1 MESGEQI
8 DALYEELQKVLNR
21 FNQEFDLKG
30 SDVVWVLELLK
41 KETLDVSLDFQSEF
55 WEVEEEEVEEE
66 DNEDV

>member
-1 MESGEQI
+1 MESSEQI

-41 KETLDVSLDFQSEF
+41 KETVDVSLDFQSEF
-55 WEVEEEEVEEE
+55 WEVEDE
-66 DNEDV
+66 DEDDEKK